1 MKLKRIHME
10 ILNDAEK
17 QGKIISVK
25 EWIAYLLILCI
36 PIVNIVCLIM
46 WAFGTGDTNL
56 TRKNWAKAQIL
67 IVLFLLILVFLI
79 FLFADLCG
87 ITMLSGV

>member
-1 MKLKRIHME
+1 ME
-10 ILNDAEK
+10 ALDNTEK

-25 EWIAYLLILCI
+25 EWIIYLLILCI

-46 WAFGTGDTNL
+46 WALGTGDVSP

-67 IVLFLLILVFLI
+67 ILVFLSILVFLI

-87 ITMLSGV
+87 LAMLSN